1 MVGSRMNF
9 ESPGPAQSHGSLLVL
24 AALALLV
31 GRAAGALG
39 ALFRLALEHTK
50 VGSEGTL
57 VRP

>member
-1 MVGSRMNF
+1 MNF